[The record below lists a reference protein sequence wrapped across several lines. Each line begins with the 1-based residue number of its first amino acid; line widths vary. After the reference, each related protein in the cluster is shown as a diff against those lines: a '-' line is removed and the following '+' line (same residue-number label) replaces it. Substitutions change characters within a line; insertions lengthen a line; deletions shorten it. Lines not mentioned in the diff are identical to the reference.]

1 MVEGEEIRRT
11 SYAGSFYPGDELD
24 LDRTLEA
31 LFNEANDGSPIDP
44 RKPRALI
51 VPHAGYTYSGVVAA
65 KGYRE
70 LEGHSYSK
78 VLLIGPCH
86 FNPQSGVYFRG
97 PAPALYEKLDTPIG
111 SIEYDRSTA
120 AELASRLNV
129 EYQQAAHDS
138 EHSLEVQ
145 LPFIARKLQG
155 VPVSLLLTGDF
166 GYADT
171 TRTAEAIAEIIGE
184 DDYLVLVSTDMSHFY
199 PDKRAKELD
208 GQSLE
213 FIETGKAKE
222 LFEWDKSGGGLL
234 CGIGAV
240 LTVMQLAEL
249 KGWEPPSR
257 LAYQTSGDRGGGRQ
271 RVVGY
276 ASLAYY
282 EPE

>member
-1 MVEGEEIRRT
+1 MVEGDGIRRT

-31 LFNEANDGSPIDP
+31 LFNEANDGSPTSP
-44 RKPRALI
+44 RKPMALI
-51 VPHAGYTYSGVVAA
+51 VPHAGYIYSGVVAA

-78 VLLIGPCH
+78 ALLIGPCH
-86 FNPQSGVYFRG
+86 FSPQHGVYFRG
-97 PAPALYEKLDTPIG
+97 PAPALYGKLETPIG
-111 SIEYDRSTA
+111 MIEYDKSTA
-120 AELASRLNV
+120 AELAARLNV
-129 EYQQAAHDS
+129 EYEQAAHDG

-155 VPVSLLLTGDF
+155 VPVSLLLMGDF

-171 TRTAEAIAEIIGE
+171 TRTAEAIAGIIDE
-184 DDYLVLVSTDMSHFY
+184 DDYIVLVSTDMSHFY

-213 FIETGKAKE
+213 FIEAGKPKE
-222 LFEWDKSGGGLL
+222 LYEWDKSGGGLL

-240 LTVMQLAEL
+240 LTVMQLAAL
-249 KGWEPPSR
+249 KGWGPPSR
-257 LAYQTSGDRGGGRQ
+257 LAYQTSGDRGGGRE

>member
-1 MVEGEEIRRT
+1 MANRDKIRRT
-11 SYAGSFYPGDELD
+11 SYAGSFYPEEELD

-44 RKPRALI
+44 RKPKALI
-51 VPHAGYTYSGVVAA
+51 VPHAGYIYSGAVAA
-65 KGYRE
+65 KGYRQ

-78 VLLIGPCH
+78 VLLIGPSH
-86 FNPQSGVYFRG
+86 FNPKHGVHFQG
-97 PAPALYEKLDTPIG
+97 PAPALYEKLDTPLG
-111 SIEYDRSTA
+111 GIEYDKATA
-120 AELASRLNV
+120 ERLATRLNV
-129 EYQQAAHDS
+129 EYQQAAHDG

-145 LPFIARKLQG
+145 FPFIARKLPG
-155 VPVSLLLTGDF
+155 VLASLLLMGNC

-171 TRTAEAIAEIIGE
+171 TRTAEAIAEIINE
-184 DDYLVLVSTDMSHFY
+184 DNYLVLCSTDMSHFY

-213 FIETGKAKE
+213 FIETGKAKG
-222 LFEWDKSGGGLL
+222 LFEWDNSGGGLL
-234 CGIGAV
+234 CGISAV
-240 LTVMQLAEL
+240 LTLMQLAEM
-249 KGWEPPSR
+249 KGWEPPSL
-257 LAYQTSGDRGGGRQ
+257 LANQTSGDRGGGRE